1 MSLEGARIVNSTTLP
16 FVGASFRDPA
26 GFVLQE
32 EGIYKRAVTLRGKP
46 DYDLLRSSGLY
57 EALVE
62 RGCW

>member
-1 MSLEGARIVNSTTLP
+1 
-16 FVGASFRDPA
+16 VGASFRDPA